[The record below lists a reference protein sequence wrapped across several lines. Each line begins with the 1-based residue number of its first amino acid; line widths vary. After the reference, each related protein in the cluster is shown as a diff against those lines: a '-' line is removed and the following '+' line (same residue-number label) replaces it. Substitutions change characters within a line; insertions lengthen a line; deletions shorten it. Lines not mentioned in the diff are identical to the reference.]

1 MGDIALSLQNV
12 NKSFDGQSA
21 LKRASLELRWGEL
34 HALLGENGAGKSTL
48 MNVVCGLYTADD
60 GNVLINGQE
69 ASITSPADAS
79 NYGIGMVHQHFKLIG
94 PFSVAEN
101 LMLSCGRKLGLK
113 SITDVG
119 KLALETAQ
127 KLGFNI
133 DISARTDNLS
143 VAERQR
149 IEIIKLTLLGADIM
163 ILDEPTAVLTD
174 DESLTV
180 LSLLQD
186 MADQGRAVVLI
197 THRLRE
203 VTQYADRVTVMRAGQ
218 TVLAGANAKTM
229 KRGHLAKTMV
239 GKSVSFDMVEEL
251 PKEDPD
257 ASIRLELK
265 NLCLSRGSGATAIY
279 QLNLKVRSGEILGIA
294 GVGGNGQTELTEAII
309 GLDDRITGQILIDGK
324 DVTNLSIGHRRQVGL
339 RLVPADRF
347 AYALLAEFRAYENL
361 ALTDISNNRYGNF
374 WRLSREGMRQN
385 AKQVFSERRI
395 TGGGPTTR
403 TRLLSGGNAQKLLLA
418 RELNQDASVLVA
430 HSPTRGLDVR
440 AYQAVHE
447 SILEAARSG
456 TACLLISEDLDE
468 VLRLS
473 TRIAVI
479 SRGEIHGPFSANKI
493 NRSRI
498 GEFMAGHA

>member
-1 MGDIALSLQNV
+1 MSDVALSLQDIS
-12 NKSFDGQSA
+12 KSFDGQSA
-21 LKRASLELRWGEL
+21 LKRASFELRWGEL

-48 MNVVCGLYTADD
+48 FIVVGGLYPADD
-60 GNVLINGQE
+60 GRVVINGE
-69 ASITSPADAS
+69 EVSITSPADAS
-79 NYGIGMVHQHFKLIG
+79 SYGIGMVHQHFKLIG

-101 LMLSCGRKLGLK
+101 LMLSCSRKLGLK
-113 SITDVG
+113 SIAEVG
-119 KLALETAQ
+119 RLASETAQ
-127 KLGFNI
+127 MLGFNI
-133 DISARTDNLS
+133 DISARTDSLS

-174 DESLTV
+174 DESLIV

-203 VTQYADRVTVMRAGQ
+203 VTQYADRVTVMRAGE
-218 TVLAGANAKTM
+218 TILAGATAKTM
-229 KRGHLAKTMV
+229 NRGHLAEAMV
-239 GKSVSFDMVEEL
+239 GKSVSLDMAEEL
-251 PKEDPD
+251 PKENPH
-257 ASIRLELK
+257 AATRLELR
-265 NLCLSRGSGATAIY
+265 NLSLSRGSGATVIN
-279 QLNLKVRSGEILGIA
+279 QLNLKVRSGEILGVA

-309 GLDDRITGQILIDGK
+309 GLEDKLTGQVLIDGK
-324 DVTNLSIGHRRQVGL
+324 DVTNLSIGRRRQVGL

-361 ALTDISNNRYGNF
+361 ALTDVPGNRYGKS
-374 WRLSREGMRQN
+374 WRLSRERMKQN
-385 AKQVFSERRI
+385 AKQVFLERRI
-395 TGGGPTTR
+395 TGGKPTTR

-447 SILEAARSG
+447 SVVGAARNG
-456 TACLLISEDLDE
+456 AACLLISEDLDE
-468 VLRLS
+468 VLRLA

-479 SRGEIHGPFSANKI
+479 SRGEIHGPFSTSEI
-493 NRSRI
+493 DRSRI
-498 GEFMAGHA
+498 GELMAGHA

>member
-1 MGDIALSLQNV
+1 
-12 NKSFDGQSA
+12 
-21 LKRASLELRWGEL
+21 
-34 HALLGENGAGKSTL
+34 
-48 MNVVCGLYTADD
+48 
-60 GNVLINGQE
+60 
-69 ASITSPADAS
+69 
-79 NYGIGMVHQHFKLIG
+79 
-94 PFSVAEN
+94 
-101 LMLSCGRKLGLK
+101 
-113 SITDVG
+113 
-119 KLALETAQ
+119 
-127 KLGFNI
+127 
-133 DISARTDNLS
+133 
-143 VAERQR
+143 
-149 IEIIKLTLLGADIM
+149 M

-229 KRGHLAKTMV
+229 ERGDLAKTMV
-239 GKSVSFDMVEEL
+239 GTSVSLDMVEEL

-265 NLCLSRGSGATAIY
+265 NLCLSRGSGATTIY

-294 GVGGNGQTELTEAII
+294 GVGGNGQTELTEAIT

-324 DVTNLSIGHRRQVGL
+324 DVTNLSIGYRRQVGL

-347 AYALLAEFRAYENL
+347 VYALLAEFRAYENL

-374 WRLSREGMRQN
+374 WRLSREGMKQN
-385 AKQVFSERRI
+385 AKQIFLERRI
-395 TGGGPTTR
+395 TGGGPATR

-493 NRSRI
+493 DRSRI
-498 GEFMAGHA
+498 GELMAGHA